1 MPAKIYTTSSN
12 FQYRW
17 SLQETKK
24 FLGLLKRY
32 PILYH
37 VYVPGKAVIIKRRS
51 ALNSLLKECNKARLN
66 FRDRKALL
74 AKINIIKSS
83 FASAFVI
90 FKKKSTR
97 NPHQKADTTLP
108 WFDDAHFLDT
118 TGFIRKIKQKW
129 TNLQEKESPATESQP
144 VARSKPTRTLP
155 RRAVTQPKPSQAA
168 RPRPLVWTGDRQ
180 LDSSI
185 QQIKLEAE
193 ENAEEQDTDREEGEM
208 DQEEEDDDEY
218 EQGEFIPEDQPHQRT
233 SSGRNNRI
241 TRIEGN
247 VISESLP
254 RGDANYLQQQQ
265 TAARQELSTI
275 AAAPVQRPPPPPPCQ
290 TDYFHAFLEYAK
302 LRTQDYTPRQ
312 KREIMNAVTNAMNR
326 IDEEVE
332 AIDVQDY
339 SIQMFSSLNEYSNTP
354 KE

>member
-17 SLQETKK
+17 SLAETVK

-37 VYVPGKAVIIKRRS
+37 IYVPGKTVIMKRRS
-51 ALNSLLKECNKARLN
+51 ALNSLLKDCTKARLN

-74 AKINIIKSS
+74 AKINIIKGS
-83 FASAFVI
+83 FASAFDI
-90 FKKKSTR
+90 FKRKSTKS
-97 NPHQKADTTLP
+97 PHHKPEPTLP

-118 TGFIRKIKQKW
+118 SGFLRKINEKW
-129 TNLQEKESPATESQP
+129 KNLQGKESPATASQP
-144 VARSKPTRTLP
+144 VARSKPTRTIP

-168 RPRPLVWTGDRQ
+168 RPRPIVWSGERQ
-180 LDSSI
+180 LDSSG
-185 QQIKLEAE
+185 QQIKVEPE
-193 ENAEEQDTDREEGEM
+193 DNAGDQDTDREDGEM
-208 DQEEEDDDEY
+208 DQQEDDDEY
-218 EQGEFIPEDQPHQRT
+218 EQGEFIPEDQPQQRQT
-233 SSGRNNRI
+233 HGRNNRI
-241 TRIEGN
+241 TRSERN
-247 VISESLP
+247 VALP
-254 RGDANYLQQQQ
+254 RGDSSYLQQQQ
-265 TAARQELSTI
+265 PSARQELSII
-275 AAAPVQRPPPPPPCQ
+275 AAAPVQRPAPSPLCQ
-290 TDYFHAFLEYAK
+290 TDYFHAFLEYTK

-332 AIDVQDY
+332 AIEVQDY
-339 SIQMFSSLNEYSNTP
+339 SIQMYSSMNEYSTTP